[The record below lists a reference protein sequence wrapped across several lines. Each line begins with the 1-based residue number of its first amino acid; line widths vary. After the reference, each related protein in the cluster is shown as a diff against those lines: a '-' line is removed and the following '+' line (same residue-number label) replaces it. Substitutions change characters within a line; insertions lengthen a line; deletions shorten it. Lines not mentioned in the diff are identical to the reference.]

1 MWLLSRQPGS
11 GRASAT
17 DLAAAAAVGG
27 EVGSL
32 VLSKCPNVDV
42 SGCWLTDAVMPA
54 RLQDLKKFGV

>member
-1 MWLLSRQPGS
+1 MLSY
-11 GRASAT
+11 
-17 DLAAAAAVGG
+17 LAAEAAVGG